1 MLDDYIETRL
11 NDQIT
16 WHSKKSQFNQKKY
29 KQIKTLVILC
39 AAFVPLLAGINAAGG
54 CYLLLKPAIGGLG
67 VIIVVCESILS
78 LYKYD
83 ELWLQYRVTAET
95 LEREKILF
103 LNHIGNYADEA
114 SALENLI
121 KTTENIL
128 SQQNINWINTT
139 VQKDK

>member
-1 MLDDYIETRL
+1 M
-11 NDQIT
+11 
-16 WHSKKSQFNQKKY
+16 
-29 KQIKTLVILC
+29 
-39 AAFVPLLAGINAAGG
+39 
-54 CYLLLKPAIGGLG
+54 LLKPAIGGLG